1 MKAVRKIVIAV
12 IVTIFSGGFF
22 DIYAMNEHSKST
34 SESVQKKKDSLELLP
49 STKNNA
55 VFNLEEQRVQEP
67 PIPDELRQPGDVWFV
82 CGGRRYREVKF
93 SS

>member
-1 MKAVRKIVIAV
+1 MKAVRKIVIAI

-34 SESVQKKKDSLELLP
+34 GDSVQKKKDSLKPLP
-49 STKNNA
+49 SAKKA
-55 VFNLEEQRVQEP
+55 IFNLEEQRVQER
-67 PIPDELRQPGDVWFV
+67 PIPEDLRQPGDVWYI
-82 CGGRRYREVKF
+82 CGGLRYREVKF